1 MKDLVKSV
9 LKVFDGKQKRK
20 LVGMMFL
27 ILINSGVS
35 LLGVSVLSPFIT
47 AVMNP
52 EELLK
57 NDIIRSVYDG
67 FHMQNTNQL
76 ITLLSVLI
84 IIVYIAK
91 NAFII
96 FINNML
102 YCFSFYGK
110 REIQDRML
118 IYYISRD
125 YTFFLN
131 HNSAE
136 LMRDINTDPEM
147 FYAAVL
153 NMLQLASEL
162 CVSLILVGYLL
173 VKDAL
178 LTLGVAFAMVVMVF
192 IFMKKLRRTLARFG
206 DDRRKYNANILQ
218 CMQQAF
224 GGIKE
229 IKIANR
235 EAYFE
240 GEFVK
245 QNGLYTYVIKQNS
258 FLSSIPKPIM
268 EALCITGLM
277 AAIIVRINATSTS
290 PEQFVG
296 TLAVF
301 AAAAFALL
309 PSANKMSEYL
319 GSIIHNGVVIHK
331 IGEEYAAIR
340 DMEIQTE
347 KEENYKKVTLDK
359 EIKVE
364 DMTFHYPDTEDAVLA
379 HVNVTIPKNK
389 SVAFIGPSGAGKTT
403 MVDLILGV
411 LKPQAGK
418 ITVDGMDI
426 KESYRGWHDKIGYIP
441 QTIYMLDD
449 TIRNNIAFGKVKSI
463 DDAEIWAAL
472 KQAQLDEFVKSLDEG
487 LDTMIGEAGVRLS
500 GGQRQRIGIARA
512 LYRRPEV
519 LVLDEATSALDTE
532 TEAAVM
538 EAIDSLQGKMTM
550 LIIAHRLSTIKNC
563 DMVYQVEGGSVT
575 RKEKESV

>member
-1 MKDLVKSV
+1 MVGLIKSV
-9 LKVFDGKQKRK
+9 FKVFDGKQKRN
-20 LVGMMFL
+20 LVGMAFL

-35 LLGVSVLSPFIT
+35 LLGVGVLLPFIQ
-47 AVMNP
+47 AVMSP
-52 EELLK
+52 EELLE
-57 NDIIRSVYDG
+57 NDIIRWAYDLLG
-67 FHMQNTNQL
+67 LKNTDQL
-76 ITLLSVLI
+76 IIALAI
-84 IIVYIAK
+84 GIMIVYVAK
-91 NAFII
+91 NGFII
-96 FINNML
+96 FMNNMQ
-102 YCFSFYGK
+102 YRFSYYGK
-110 REIQDRML
+110 REMQDRLMK
-118 IYYISRD
+118 YYIRKD

-153 NMLQLASEL
+153 NMLQLASEV
-162 CVSLILVGYLL
+162 CVSGIMVLFLVVTDPLI
-173 VKDAL
+173 
-178 LTLGVAFAMVVMVF
+178 TLGVVLAMAVMVLLF
-192 IFMKKLRRTLARFG
+192 LKKLRRILAGFG

-235 EAYFE
+235 ESYFE
-240 GEFVK
+240 GEFIK

-258 FLSSIPKPIM
+258 FLSSVPKPIM
-268 EALCITGLM
+268 EALCIVGLM
-277 AAIIVRINATSTS
+277 GAIIVEISITSTN
-290 PEQFVG
+290 PTEFVG

-301 AAAAFALL
+301 AASAFYLL
-309 PSANKMSEYL
+309 PSANKMAEYL
-319 GSIIHNGVVIHK
+319 ASIIHNGVVIHK
-331 IGEEYAAIR
+331 IGEEYGKIR
-340 DMEIQTE
+340 DMDLEQTKEQNYSPVSLE
-347 KEENYKKVTLDK
+347 KE
-359 EIKVE
+359 IRVE
-364 DMTFHYPDTEDAVLA
+364 DLTFSYPDAEEPVLS

-411 LKPQAGK
+411 LKPQEGK
-418 ITVDGMDI
+418 ITVDGRNI
-426 KESYRGWHDKIGYIP
+426 SESYRGWHDKIGYIP

-449 TIRNNIAFGKVKSI
+449 TIRNNIAFGKGEDVR
-463 DDAEIWAAL
+463 DEDIWEAL
-472 KQAQLDEFVKSLDEG
+472 RQAQLDEFVSSLEDG

-512 LYRRPEV
+512 LYRKPEV

-538 EAIDSLQGKMTM
+538 EAIDGLQGTLTM

-563 DMVYQVEGGSVT
+563 DMVYHVENGGVT
-575 RKEKESV
+575 QKEKESI